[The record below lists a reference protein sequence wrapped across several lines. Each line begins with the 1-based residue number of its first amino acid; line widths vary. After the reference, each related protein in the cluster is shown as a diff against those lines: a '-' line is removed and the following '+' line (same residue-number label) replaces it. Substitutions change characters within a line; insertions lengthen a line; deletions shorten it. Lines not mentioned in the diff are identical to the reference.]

1 MSPMAC
7 GPMGSFTQTGSPMP
21 YDHLM
26 SSRASRLCGLTF
38 STGILLALVTITDFL
53 WRTTLTNNGSN
64 RSTILPLEWRLRCR
78 KVAKRD
84 DSSSIGARGILA
96 SASQV
101 RDRRTAV
108 LDSLPRLTAR
118 GAALNRSRSSGPPHP
133 RMARGKWMHA
143 ILR

>member
-1 MSPMAC
+1 MCREAVRIDLLDRYTAC
-7 GPMGSFTQTGSPMP
+7 LGDNYGE
-21 YDHLM
+21 
-26 SSRASRLCGLTF
+26 
-38 STGILLALVTITDFL
+38 DFL

-133 RMARGKWMHA
+133 RMAREQRDKH
-143 ILR
+143 